1 MIPVMTGKPPRVSA
15 ETMVTRL
22 AVWRAHA
29 DAQRMASH
37 RVSRELRRDAV
48 MPPAPVTCA
57 WAPEGGEDD
66 ERRERAG

>member
-1 MIPVMTGKPPRVSA
+1 MIPVMTGKPQRVSA
-15 ETMVTRL
+15 EEAIIRL
-22 AVWRAHA
+22 AVWRARA
-29 DAQRMASH
+29 EAQERASH
-37 RVSRELRRDAV
+37 RVMRDLRRDAV